1 MTGHDVLRS
10 LARLTSE
17 LLPDFEVAWFASE
30 DVQRPSV
37 SVVQSAPTSSQP
49 FSRQYAELAASF
61 AVVASTARMSDE
73 ARGAHEAARVAE
85 VLLTGLQRG
94 TDAALARD
102 DRWHPGRL
110 PIYSYEGLGPDQAAT
125 VRAGVAR
132 VEGVAVQVTADPREA
147 RSFLVT
153 ADVRATW
160 SMFVGRSVSRP
171 LVGSVPIDRRTT

>member
-1 MTGHDVLRS
+1 M
-10 LARLTSE
+10 
-17 LLPDFEVAWFASE
+17 AWFASE
-30 DVQRPSV
+30 ATQRPTAI
-37 SVVQSAPTSSQP
+37 VVQSAPTSSQP
-49 FSRQYAELAASF
+49 FSRHYAELAAAF
-61 AVVASTARMSDE
+61 AVVASPARMEDE

-110 PIYSYEGLGPDQAAT
+110 PIYSYAGLGPDEAAT

-132 VEGVAVQVTADPREA
+132 VEGVAVQVSADPREA

-153 ADVRATW
+153 ADLRATW
-160 SMFVGRSVSRP
+160 STFVGRSVPRP
-171 LVGSVPIDRRTT
+171 LVDAVGIDRRGS